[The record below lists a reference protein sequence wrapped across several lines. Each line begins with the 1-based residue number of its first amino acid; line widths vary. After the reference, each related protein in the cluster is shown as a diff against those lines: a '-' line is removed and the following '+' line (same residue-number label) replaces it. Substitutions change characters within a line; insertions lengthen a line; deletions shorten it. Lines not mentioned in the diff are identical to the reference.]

1 MNQLVHSWMF
11 ESAERFPAAEAVRV
25 NNRAITYKELKQ
37 AVTVVA
43 TYIKPIIIENEQSI
57 GLFMGKC
64 PEAIISI
71 YGIIC
76 AGAVYVPLD
85 TKNPGSRIQYI
96 VEQCRISTLITTPEH
111 LDQLRPILSD
121 TTRSFNIIV
130 LTDFYWEVP
139 FDQFRYIPINLNAPA
154 AMERSLPE
162 LASPKPALPTL
173 ALAEIDS
180 DSLLTTLFTSG
191 STGVP
196 KGAMIS
202 HASVSI
208 FINWVVSY
216 FQLTHNDRC
225 ISHAPLHFDLS
236 LLDIFATH
244 AVGACAVLVPDN
256 MTGNPKFLTQY
267 MASQQITVW
276 QSVPS
281 VLVLLLKYGDI
292 NKNIYPSLRH
302 VLFAGE
308 RVSGS
313 LLEKLSIH
321 FSDAAFHNIYGA
333 TETNDTFAFSIAA
346 GTPVFP
352 DPLPIGKPLP
362 YVDFIIVDGDNNPVT
377 DIEEGE
383 LLVKT
388 PTSMRGYKNSSAAS
402 FVNIPLH
409 NTPGETRQ
417 YYVTRDI
424 VRMDADGNLLFC
436 GRKDDIIKTNGY
448 RVNLL
453 EIENLLQTHSSI
465 SDVAVIAVPDD
476 EIGNKIVAVFTTA
489 SVNKPSVIEL
499 KIFCANSLPKYS
511 IPHIFEFSTA
521 PLPKTSSG
529 KTNKQTLIKSR
540 GNHVATA

>member
-1 MNQLVHSWMF
+1 MNRLVHSWML
-11 ESAERFPAAEAVRV
+11 ESAEHFPAAEAIRI
-25 NNRAITYKELKQ
+25 NNNVISYRELQ
-37 AVTVVA
+37 QVVTLVA
-43 TYIKPIIIENEQSI
+43 THIKPVIIEAEQSI

-71 YGIIC
+71 YGISC

-85 TKNPGSRIQYI
+85 IKNPVSRIQYI
-96 VEQCRISTLITTPEH
+96 IEQCKISTLITTPEH
-111 LDQLRPILSD
+111 LDQLRSIISD
-121 TTRSFNIIV
+121 TAHSFNIIV
-130 LTDFYWEVP
+130 LTDSDWKSP
-139 FDQFRYIPINLNAPA
+139 SDQFRYIPINLQASVAAVTEPPIPSPVFPA
-154 AMERSLPE
+154 FQLS
-162 LASPKPALPTL
+162 T
-173 ALAEIDS
+173 IDS
-180 DSLLTTLFTSG
+180 SSLLTTLFTSG

-202 HASVSI
+202 HASVNI
-208 FINWVVSY
+208 FINWVVAY
-216 FQLTHNDRC
+216 FQLTNTDRC

-244 AVGACAVLVPDN
+244 AAGACVVLVPDN

-267 MASQQITVW
+267 LAIQKITVW

-292 NKNIYPSLRH
+292 NKNNYPALRH

-321 FSDAAFHNIYGA
+321 FGNAAFHNIYGA

-346 GTPVFP
+346 GTSAFP
-352 DPLPIGKPLP
+352 DPLPIGKALP
-362 YVDFIIVDGDNNPVT
+362 YVDFMIVDGDNNPVS
-377 DIEEGE
+377 DNEEGE

-388 PTSMRGYKNSSAAS
+388 PTSMRGYRNSTAAS
-402 FVNIPLH
+402 FVNIPVR
-409 NTPGETRQ
+409 NSPDESQQ

-424 VRMDADGNLLFC
+424 VRMDIDGNLLFC

-465 SDVAVIAVPDD
+465 ADVAVIAIHDD

-489 SVNKPSVIEL
+489 SASKPSVIDL
-499 KIFCANSLPKYS
+499 KVFCAASLPKYA
-511 IPHIFEFSTA
+511 IPHIFEFSST